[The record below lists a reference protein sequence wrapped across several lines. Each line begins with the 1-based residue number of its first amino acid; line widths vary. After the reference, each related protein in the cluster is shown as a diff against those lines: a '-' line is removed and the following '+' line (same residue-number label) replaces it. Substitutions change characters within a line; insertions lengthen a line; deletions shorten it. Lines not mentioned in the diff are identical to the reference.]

1 MEEFKIK
8 QQERLEKREKN
19 KQHRDEVIKNYRSKQ
34 HLKLQNTLSKF
45 REIQIKDRNESKDE
59 TQLIAQQRINNWK
72 DHFRLL
78 LKNEKDNEE
87 KRKQNMIELDMIK
100 NKLLEYEN
108 KMPKNEIDKI
118 KKDQLNEKS
127 LNASENIKIHQ
138 LKSLSINKESE
149 EKNLEDF
156 LKTISKIKDAQS
168 KRQQEIQKKSI
179 FLNQEKRK
187 IKAVKE
193 NKKNLTR
200 IYFKKIHS
208 YRTQKRLDESNKK
221 MIIEEGN
228 ELSEED
234 ENSKNEFQNNA
245 LTSTIPKRRKQIK
258 SIIYHEAQQY
268 NIDRLKRLKSQK
280 NLQVMEKF
288 LRLQQKLEEKKKE
301 NEYLNSCKLKHQFD
315 MEYLRKINTQKLV
328 KELKL
333 DKISLENCLKHDISS
348 DHKSEAQ
355 IFKSAKIFNSNFAV
369 GKSFTNFIPENK
381 SKVFLTSLN

>member
-1 MEEFKIK
+1 MNPVSSLFIKKVEFELQEDSHKLETSFRKEKVLSHQLIIKDLETRKKLNSLFENNDKEKQKRKMEEFKIK
-8 QQERLEKREKN
+8 QQEILEKREKN
-19 KQHRDEVIKNYRSKQ
+19 KQHRDEVIKNYKSKQ

-149 EKNLEDF
+149 EKNLEEF

-179 FLNQEKRK
+179 FLNKEKRK
-187 IKAVKE
+187 IEAVKD
-193 NKKNLTR
+193 NK
-200 IYFKKIHS
+200 
-208 YRTQKRLDESNKK
+208 
-221 MIIEEGN
+221 
-228 ELSEED
+228 
-234 ENSKNEFQNNA
+234 
-245 LTSTIPKRRKQIK
+245 
-258 SIIYHEAQQY
+258 
-268 NIDRLKRLKSQK
+268 
-280 NLQVMEKF
+280 
-288 LRLQQKLEEKKKE
+288 
-301 NEYLNSCKLKHQFD
+301 
-315 MEYLRKINTQKLV
+315 
-328 KELKL
+328 
-333 DKISLENCLKHDISS
+333 
-348 DHKSEAQ
+348 
-355 IFKSAKIFNSNFAV
+355 
-369 GKSFTNFIPENK
+369 
-381 SKVFLTSLN
+381 